1 MSFGDK
7 GEPSQ
12 ERKNM
17 VDLMECNKKSTQ
29 KFCNNG
35 VIREKTEREEDH
47 HENSPANKAF
57 QGWLSN
63 QVPRVNSFK
72 GVDDQAS
79 ESMIKKARVSVRA
92 RSEANM
98 VSVKLISQSCLYMSF
113 KTLQLVIS
121 HISN

>member
-1 MSFGDK
+1 MNMILRPFLNM

-17 VDLMECNKKSTQ
+17 VDLMECDKKSTQ
-29 KFCNNG
+29 KLCNNG
-35 VIREKTEREEDH
+35 VIQEKTEREEDH
-47 HENSPANKAF
+47 HENSPSNKA
-57 QGWLSN
+57 LSN
-63 QVPRVNSFK
+63 QVPRLNSFN

-98 VSVKLISQSCLYMSF
+98 VSIKLIS
-113 KTLQLVIS
+113 
-121 HISN
+121 